1 MADAPGNEANR
12 VSWLNTL
19 RSCTGTAADRKNRYR
34 FLVWA
39 MAWAATFLG
48 ADWGL
53 ENHDVQGPTAIFIAM
68 IPTLMACGALWAYL
82 RFLRETDELVR
93 RIQLEGVALGFGAGI
108 IFLLSLVSLE
118 DAGFAKLDASDAIAL
133 MLVTWAFGQLFAT
146 WRYR

>member
-1 MADAPGNEANR
+1 MTETPGNKADR
-12 VSWLNTL
+12 MSWLEVF

-34 FLVWA
+34 FLVWT
-39 MAWAATFLG
+39 MVWAVSFIA

-53 ENHDVQGPTAIFIAM
+53 ENYDVAGSTATFIAL
-68 IPTLMACGALWAYL
+68 IPTVIACATLWAYL

-108 IFLLSLVSLE
+108 IFLLALVSLE
-118 DAGFAKLDASDAIAL
+118 DAGFTKLDAGDAIAL
-133 MLVTWAFGQLFAT
+133 MLVTWAIGQLFAT